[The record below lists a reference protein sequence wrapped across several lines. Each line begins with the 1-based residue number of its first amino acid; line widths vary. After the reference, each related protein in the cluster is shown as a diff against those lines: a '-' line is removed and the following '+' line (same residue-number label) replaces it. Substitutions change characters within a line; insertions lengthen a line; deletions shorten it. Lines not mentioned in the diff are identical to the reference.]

1 LKPPLIAS
9 RGEQHSWRL
18 RHYLDLFDLD
28 MLELNLKTCFSILS
42 FLERKC
48 RLYSEPNDEIGA
60 GVDATIGDDEDD
72 EDEATPVNIAAYRR
86 AWHLE

>member
-1 LKPPLIAS
+1 
-9 RGEQHSWRL
+9 
-18 RHYLDLFDLD
+18 
-28 MLELNLKTCFSILS
+28 
-42 FLERKC
+42 
-48 RLYSEPNDEIGA
+48 LYSEPNDEIGA